1 MPHITLEYMI
11 MIPILL
17 TQIIVFPYL
26 AITIRDS
33 WLGSNVNLELQEIGS
48 NLSSSMQQLY
58 YTMNHASISSGTLS
72 AKIDNPAVIGDGYGN
87 FYSYTIKLL
96 NATEANSNVRILN
109 ITLSI
114 VAGPGGSTSTLVTLG
129 ENAAWQNNSVFL
141 SNSTSITATK
151 TSDSITLSFGDN

>member
-11 MIPILL
+11 MIPVLL
-17 TQIIVFPYL
+17 AQIIVFPYL

-33 WLGSNVNLELQEIGS
+33 WLGSNVNLELQEICS

-58 YTMNHASISSGTLS
+58 YTMDHASISSGTLS
-72 AKIDNPAVIGDGYGN
+72 AKINNPTIIGDGYGN
-87 FYSYTIKLL
+87 FYSYP
-96 NATEANSNVRILN
+96 NSNVRILN
-109 ITLSI
+109 LTLT
-114 VAGPGGSTSTLVTLG
+114 VLGPGGSTSTLVTLG
-129 ENAAWQNNSVFL
+129 DNAAWQNNSVFP